1 LQRVPIKPATEFV
14 ALRSFGG
21 LSKLNMINKIAK
33 NWKSGLTVSLVSMP
47 LSISLAV
54 ASGASPSVGI
64 ITAIW
69 AGLVA
74 SIFGGSNFNV
84 VGPTGAL
91 SGIIATYA
99 ITHGAGGLATLT
111 LVAGTIILVAYAL
124 KLERYLIFI
133 PSSVING
140 FTLGVALIIAFT
152 QLNSALGLYGLPKH
166 ETFFANVIESFQHV
180 QDTSVVTFF
189 TFSIFLIAL
198 FVLKKFVP
206 KLPGALLLS
215 PVGIVIGYLSYIKV
229 FSFTLA
235 TLGSVF
241 KNISFTFFEYPHF
254 EFSTA
259 LLGSG
264 AAVALVAILE
274 TMLSAKIADG
284 MTHTK
289 HNERKEMFGLG
300 LANIA
305 SGLMGGIPAT
315 AALARTSL
323 NIKTGA
329 TDKISATLSSL
340 FLLVTSYFFLTY
352 FNYIPMAVI
361 AAILVYVAIQ
371 MIERKEFIKFYRYQK
386 SGFWLSLF
394 VAAIT
399 FYEDPIVGIV
409 LGAAIGMILFV
420 EKISHGYYN
429 IKLNTFEDGIIQDIT
444 GDDSIEIIKEHADI
458 LVYSIKGKLVYLN
471 SRSHIQRFEESLGK
485 YNVIILRFRSVYFVD
500 LDGAETID
508 EIIEIV
514 KARGQEICLT
524 GLNDNVANLLE
535 QVSPQYRAL
544 RKSGL
549 VFTKSHE
556 ALKHF
561 GINSDKPEI

>member
-1 LQRVPIKPATEFV
+1 
-14 ALRSFGG
+14 
-21 LSKLNMINKIAK
+21 
-33 NWKSGLTVSLVSMP
+33 
-47 LSISLAV
+47 
-54 ASGASPSVGI
+54 
-64 ITAIW
+64 
-69 AGLVA
+69 
-74 SIFGGSNFNV
+74 
-84 VGPTGAL
+84 
-91 SGIIATYA
+91 
-99 ITHGAGGLATLT
+99 
-111 LVAGTIILVAYAL
+111 
-124 KLERYLIFI
+124 
-133 PSSVING
+133 
-140 FTLGVALIIAFT
+140 
-152 QLNSALGLYGLPKH
+152 
-166 ETFFANVIESFQHV
+166 
-180 QDTSVVTFF
+180 
-189 TFSIFLIAL
+189 
-198 FVLKKFVP
+198 
-206 KLPGALLLS
+206 
-215 PVGIVIGYLSYIKV
+215 
-229 FSFTLA
+229 
-235 TLGSVF
+235 
-241 KNISFTFFEYPHF
+241 
-254 EFSTA
+254 
-259 LLGSG
+259 
-264 AAVALVAILE
+264 
-274 TMLSAKIADG
+274 

-329 TDKISATLSSL
+329 TDKTSATLSSL

-561 GINSDKPEI
+561 GINSDKSEI